1 MQHAKYGSSC
11 AFRRGNAVI
20 CNLFN
25 LGYQIPKRGLFTLFL
40 LLFIV
45 ESYSVTIIRH
55 DSLNAVPCKLLLTL
69 VHADDIDSFFALRQ
83 CFRSVIDIPV
93 RQIHRRE
100 SVHSKL
106 SLKFDKERNSF
117 PEKNFLD
124 SFLRCV
130 IIYFTQCDFIIHF
143 YSRQFRF
150 YHNNLSFTTD
160 QRVSPQ
166 QAYAYKYLSYHKG
179 CENVVKESGRF
190 S

>member
-11 AFRRGNAVI
+11 AFRRGNTVI

-69 VHADDIDSFFALRQ
+69 VHADDIDSFFALGQ
-83 CFRSVIDIPV
+83 YFRSVIGIPV

-117 PEKNFLD
+117 PEKTFLILSFVALSYTSHSAISLFTFTLDNLD
-124 SFLRCV
+124 ST
-130 IIYFTQCDFIIHF
+130 ITT
-143 YSRQFRF
+143 S
-150 YHNNLSFTTD
+150 LSLLTKE
-160 QRVSPQ
+160 SL
-166 QAYAYKYLSYHKG
+166 LSKLMLTSTYPITK
-179 CENVVKESGRF
+179 VVKMS
-190 S
+190 